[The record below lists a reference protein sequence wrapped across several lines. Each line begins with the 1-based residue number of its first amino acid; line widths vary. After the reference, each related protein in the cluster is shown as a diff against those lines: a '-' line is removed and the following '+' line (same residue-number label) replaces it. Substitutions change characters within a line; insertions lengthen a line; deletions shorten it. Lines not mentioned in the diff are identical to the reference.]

1 MSYVII
7 FIDPA
12 LTAIGYGE
20 KKVGTKTSPMDYKF
34 EQTLMFV
41 EFIDRAEVAYTAHKE
56 DAKIFGEPKAAWA
69 LLYDFFGV
77 SYSNENFV
85 VAEIRN

>member
-20 KKVGTKTSPMDYKF
+20 KKVGTKTSPLEYKF

-41 EFIDRAEVAYTAHKE
+41 EFITGAEVAYTAFKE
-56 DAKIFGEPKAAWA
+56 DAMVFGEPRAAWA
-69 LLYDFFGV
+69 LLYDFFGT
-77 SYSNENFV
+77 SYSHENFV

>member
-1 MSYVII
+1 MGYVII

-20 KKVGTKTSPMDYKF
+20 KKVGRKKSPMEYKL
-34 EQTLMFV
+34 EQTLLFV
-41 EFIDRAEVAYTAHKE
+41 EFINRAEVAYTAFKE
-56 DAKIFGEPKAAWA
+56 DAMVFGEPKAAWA
-69 LLYDFFGV
+69 LLYDFFGT